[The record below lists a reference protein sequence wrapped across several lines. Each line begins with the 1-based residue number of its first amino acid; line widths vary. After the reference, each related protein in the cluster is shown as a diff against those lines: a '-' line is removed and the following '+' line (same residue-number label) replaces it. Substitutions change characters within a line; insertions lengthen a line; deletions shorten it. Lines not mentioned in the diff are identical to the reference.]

1 MAICPAHLAFS
12 DLEKVFVSDEK
23 KIRNLVSRVVYR
35 TLGKPS
41 PAPTPSRSAPHGLI
55 TELDVNNLPYGGEI
69 RVSKNS
75 IITPLARQVAMD
87 RHISIII
94 DNEPSSHALSI
105 VPGSKVSMEK
115 IEKAGRQY
123 SPPQRKM
130 DQLVTEQDFKDLPYG
145 GSLTVPPGTIVTPL
159 ARQVAMDRHI
169 AIREEGSYASQSLAI
184 IPKSGVSEERIEKIG
199 RSFQPP
205 RRSTGQLVTELDI
218 KDLPHG
224 SEYRIHPGFMV
235 TPLARQAAMER
246 RITMHK
252 ESQAASPSKAAIP
265 TPTPGTG
272 GEKMIAIGADH
283 GGYTLK
289 ESLKN
294 YLEELGYA
302 VIDCGTNSVESVDY
316 PDFAFAVAQ
325 LVADDRAW
333 RGIIIDG
340 AGIGSCMTA
349 NKVPG
354 IRASMCYDQATA
366 ANSREHNNANVLTL
380 GAGLLG
386 VNLTKQ
392 IVKTWLE
399 TSFGGERHARRV
411 DKIMEIERRFT
422 KQS

>member
-1 MAICPAHLAFS
+1 M
-12 DLEKVFVSDEK
+12 SDEK

-35 TLGKPS
+35 TLGKGD
-41 PAPTPSRSAPHGLI
+41 PAPTVTRSGPRGLV
-55 TELDVNNLPYGGEI
+55 TELDLNDLPYGGEI
-69 RVSKNS
+69 RVPKES

-87 RHISIII
+87 RHISILI
-94 DNEPSSHALSI
+94 DSEPASSALSI
-105 VPGSKVSMEK
+105 VPDSKVSTEL
-115 IEKAGRQY
+115 IEAAGRHF
-123 SPPQRKM
+123 SLPQRQA
-130 DQLVTEQDFKDLPYG
+130 DQLVTEQDFKDIPFG
-145 GSLTVPPGTIVTPL
+145 GSFTVPVGALVTPL

-169 AIREEGSYASQSLAI
+169 TIREADSIASQSLAI
-184 IPKSGVSEERIEKIG
+184 IPGSGVSEERIEKIG
-199 RSFQPP
+199 RSFQLP

-224 SEYRIHPGFMV
+224 SEFIIPTGSIV
-235 TPLARQAAMER
+235 TPLARQTAMER
-246 RITMHK
+246 RITMLK
-252 ESQAASPSKAAIP
+252 GSQAASPSKAVIP

-289 ESLKN
+289 ESLKIV
-294 YLEELGYA
+294 LGDLGYA
-302 VIDCGTNSVESVDY
+302 IIDCGTNSVESVDY

-354 IRASMCYDQATA
+354 VRASMCYDQATA

-386 VNLTKQ
+386 ANLAQQ

-399 TSFGGERHARRV
+399 TAFGGGRHARRV
-411 DKIMEIERRFT
+411 DKIMQIEQRYT
-422 KQS
+422 K